1 MSSIRSAICTRS
13 PRCCAWKLA
22 TTWMVFSLS
31 RSLEP
36 LRAQCPHGPTHER
49 TKWVS
54 YERAHQPHPRG
65 RGPIG
70 RMGRKA
76 PHRRRP
82 LAGLPGRSAPPSL
95 DGERG
100 AKPFVPEANTR
111 SSLDMKNLDV
121 KLNSVSDT
129 SGTHLWLV
137 LMKAHRALARHA
149 KRSIEGL
156 ELGFS
161 DFVILEL
168 LLHRGPQPVNAIG
181 RRIELTSGAITTAVD
196 RLEARGLVART
207 HDAEDRRVR
216 TVSLTKEGRRQIT
229 AAFEQHQRSMI
240 RAASGLT
247 SGERASLIALVKKLG
262 TTAEEQLRGASD
274 VP

>member
-1 MSSIRSAICTRS
+1 M
-13 PRCCAWKLA
+13 
-22 TTWMVFSLS
+22 
-31 RSLEP
+31 
-36 LRAQCPHGPTHER
+36 
-49 TKWVS
+49 
-54 YERAHQPHPRG
+54 
-65 RGPIG
+65 
-70 RMGRKA
+70 
-76 PHRRRP
+76 
-82 LAGLPGRSAPPSL
+82 
-95 DGERG
+95 
-100 AKPFVPEANTR
+100 
-111 SSLDMKNLDV
+111 
-121 KLNSVSDT
+121 SDT

-137 LMKAHRALARHA
+137 LMKAQRTLARHA

-156 ELGFS
+156 ELCFS

-196 RLEARGLVART
+196 RLEARGLVERT
-207 HDAEDRRVR
+207 HDAQDRRVR
-216 TVSLTKEGRRQIT
+216 TVSLTKEGQSQIT
-229 AAFEQHQRSMI
+229 AAFEQHKRSMN

>member
-1 MSSIRSAICTRS
+1 M
-13 PRCCAWKLA
+13 
-22 TTWMVFSLS
+22 
-31 RSLEP
+31 
-36 LRAQCPHGPTHER
+36 
-49 TKWVS
+49 
-54 YERAHQPHPRG
+54 
-65 RGPIG
+65 
-70 RMGRKA
+70 
-76 PHRRRP
+76 
-82 LAGLPGRSAPPSL
+82 
-95 DGERG
+95 
-100 AKPFVPEANTR
+100 
-111 SSLDMKNLDV
+111 
-121 KLNSVSDT
+121 SDT

-137 LMKAHRALARHA
+137 LMKAQRALARHA

-156 ELGFS
+156 ELCFS

-216 TVSLTKEGRRQIT
+216 TVSLTKDGQSQIT
-229 AAFEQHQRSMI
+229 AAFEQHKRAMN

-262 TTAEEQLRGASD
+262 TTAEEQLKGASD

>member
-1 MSSIRSAICTRS
+1 
-13 PRCCAWKLA
+13 
-22 TTWMVFSLS
+22 
-31 RSLEP
+31 
-36 LRAQCPHGPTHER
+36 
-49 TKWVS
+49 
-54 YERAHQPHPRG
+54 
-65 RGPIG
+65 
-70 RMGRKA
+70 
-76 PHRRRP
+76 
-82 LAGLPGRSAPPSL
+82 
-95 DGERG
+95 
-100 AKPFVPEANTR
+100 
-111 SSLDMKNLDV
+111 
-121 KLNSVSDT
+121 VSDT

-137 LMKAHRALARHA
+137 LMKAQRTLARHA

-156 ELGFS
+156 ELCFS

-207 HDAEDRRVR
+207 DDAEDRRVR

-229 AAFEQHQRSMI
+229 AAFEQHKRSMN

-262 TTAEEQLRGASD
+262 TTAEEQLREASD

>member
-1 MSSIRSAICTRS
+1 
-13 PRCCAWKLA
+13 
-22 TTWMVFSLS
+22 
-31 RSLEP
+31 
-36 LRAQCPHGPTHER
+36 
-49 TKWVS
+49 
-54 YERAHQPHPRG
+54 
-65 RGPIG
+65 
-70 RMGRKA
+70 
-76 PHRRRP
+76 
-82 LAGLPGRSAPPSL
+82 
-95 DGERG
+95 
-100 AKPFVPEANTR
+100 
-111 SSLDMKNLDV
+111 
-121 KLNSVSDT
+121 VSDT

-137 LMKAHRALARHA
+137 LMKAQRTLARHA

-156 ELGFS
+156 ELCFS

-196 RLEARGLVART
+196 RLEARGLVERT
-207 HDAEDRRVR
+207 HDAQDRRVR
-216 TVSLTKEGRRQIT
+216 TVSLTKEGQSQIT
-229 AAFEQHQRSMI
+229 AAFEQHKRSMN